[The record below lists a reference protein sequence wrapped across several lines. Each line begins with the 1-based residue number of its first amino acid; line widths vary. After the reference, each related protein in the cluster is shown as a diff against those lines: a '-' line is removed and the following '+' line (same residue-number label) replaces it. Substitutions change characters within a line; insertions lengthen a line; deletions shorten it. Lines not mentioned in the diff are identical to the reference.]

1 MNALMARRLP
11 GLVEA
16 EVDGELV
23 ALHIENGTCYSFNAT
38 AARIWALLDR
48 PRSIADICDALS
60 ADFDVDP
67 TICADQVV
75 LLLQDLQKDGLAVL
89 ESDQSASASR

>member
-1 MNALMARRLP
+1 MNLVARRLP

-23 ALHIENGTCYSFNAT
+23 ALHIEKGTCYSFNVT

-48 PRSIADICDALS
+48 PKNVAEICAALAAEFEVDAQECDA
-60 ADFDVDP
+60 
-67 TICADQVV
+67 QVRR
-75 LLLQDLQKDGLAVL
+75 LLQDLHKDGLVDLA
-89 ESDQSASASR
+89 EHA

>member
-1 MNALMARRLP
+1 MNALVARRLP
-11 GLVEA
+11 GVVEA

-48 PRSIADICDALS
+48 PRSVADICDALS
-60 ADFDVDP
+60 TEFDIDP
-67 TICADQVV
+67 ATCGDQVV
-75 LLLQDLQKDGLAVL
+75 LMLRDLEEDGLAIL
-89 ESDQSASASR
+89 ETSPA

>member
-1 MNALMARRLP
+1 MARRLP

-48 PRSIADICDALS
+48 PKSVAEISAAL
-60 ADFDVDP
+60 AAEFDVDAQA
-67 TICADQVV
+67 CGEQV
-75 LLLQDLQKDGLAVL
+75 LLLLRDLQ
-89 ESDQSASASR
+89 SDDLVALDELKAA